1 MNTITPQKPG
11 LLIGLI
17 GQAGSGKDT
26 VARMLCDCWAR
37 QGIDGVQLAFADPV
51 RDLAASFLRA
61 FGVRD
66 PYRLLTDPELKNV
79 VIDAVGMSPRRILQT
94 LGTDWAHAHAGRDV
108 WIKSIDIRLLDAVH
122 AGMKHV
128 VISDVRFE
136 LEAEW
141 LRRQGGVLWRIDR
154 PGVDPVQEHVSETE
168 MAQIRS
174 HRTIENDGTLADL
187 GSAVR
192 FELARAHY
200 EAGLRWT
207 A

>member
-1 MNTITPQKPG
+1 MTTNTHQPK

-26 VARMLCDCWAR
+26 VARMLRDYWVR
-37 QGIDGVQLAFADPV
+37 QHAASVQLAFADPV
-51 RDLAASFLRA
+51 RDLAATFLRG

-66 PYRLLTDPELKNV
+66 PYRRVNDPELKNIV
-79 VIDAVGMSPRRILQT
+79 VDDVSMSPRRIMQT
-94 LGTDWAHAHAGRDV
+94 LGTDWAHPNAGRDV
-108 WIKSIDIRLLDAVH
+108 WIRSLKIRLHEAVR

-136 LEAEW
+136 VEADW
-141 LRRQGGVLWRIDR
+141 LRSQGGVLWRIDR
-154 PGVDPVQEHVSETE
+154 PGMDPVLEHVSETE

-174 HRTIENDGTLADL
+174 HRVIGNDGTLADL
-187 GSAVR
+187 ERTVG

-200 EAGLRWT
+200 EAGLRW
-207 A
+207 AA